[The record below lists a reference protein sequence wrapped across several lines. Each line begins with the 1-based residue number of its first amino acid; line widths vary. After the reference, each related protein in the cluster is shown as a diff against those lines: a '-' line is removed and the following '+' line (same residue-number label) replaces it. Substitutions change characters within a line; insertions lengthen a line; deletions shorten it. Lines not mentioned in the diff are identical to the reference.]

1 MGILY
6 IQDSIN
12 EGNGEFAVCKLE
24 ISKELHLEVK
34 DGEFASC
41 IVEWSCHQE

>member
-1 MGILY
+1 MGILC

-12 EGNGEFAVCKLE
+12 EGNGEFAVEKLE
-24 ISKELHLEVK
+24 IREELPLEVK
-34 DGEFASC
+34 DGKFSSC